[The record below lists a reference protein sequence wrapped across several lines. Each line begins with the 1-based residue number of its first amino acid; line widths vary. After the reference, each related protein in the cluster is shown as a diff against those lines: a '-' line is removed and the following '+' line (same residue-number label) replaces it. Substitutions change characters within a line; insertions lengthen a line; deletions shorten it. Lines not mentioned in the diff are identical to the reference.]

1 MMDKK
6 ELHDM
11 SDEVYFGH
19 LKTMFR
25 SPGWEI
31 FMLECAD
38 NATSVNSVESTQD
51 GDDLFYRKGQL
62 AILGNI
68 LNTENTI
75 LNAESDGLVT
85 DEDT

>member
-11 SDEVYFGH
+11 SDEDYFGH
-19 LKTMFR
+19 LKMMFNTT
-25 SPGWEI
+25 GWEI

-51 GDDLFYRKGQL
+51 RDDLFYRKGQL

-85 DEDT
+85 DEDS

>member
-1 MMDKK
+1 MMDKQ

-11 SDEVYFGH
+11 SDEDYFGH
-19 LKTMFR
+19 LKMMFNT
-25 SPGWEI
+25 PGWEI

-38 NATSVNSVESTQD
+38 NATSVNSVESTD
-51 GDDLFYRKGQL
+51 GVNDLYYRKGQL
-62 AILGNI
+62 AVLGNI

-85 DEDT
+85 DEDN